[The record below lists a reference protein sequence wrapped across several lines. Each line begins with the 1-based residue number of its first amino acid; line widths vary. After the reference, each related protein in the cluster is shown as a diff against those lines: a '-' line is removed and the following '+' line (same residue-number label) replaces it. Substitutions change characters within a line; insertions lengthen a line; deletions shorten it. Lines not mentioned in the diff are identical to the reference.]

1 MGERRRKS
9 RGRKGGP
16 QAERERGRKME
27 TQMKIIFFSRR
38 AAAAVQREPKK
49 KTRKIK
55 MERSKVQTK
64 TEKRRD

>member
-27 TQMKIIFFSRR
+27 TQMKIIFFHEEQQQQYRESPRKKR
-38 AAAAVQREPKK
+38 AK
-49 KTRKIK
+49 
-55 MERSKVQTK
+55 
-64 TEKRRD
+64 